1 MTRQS
6 ALSWSW
12 RVLIGKW
19 EDGRV
24 GLLLLISVGEIAG
37 DVEEEGKRKTRVVL
51 VPLAP
56 AGGNNE

>member
-1 MTRQS
+1 
-6 ALSWSW
+6 
-12 RVLIGKW
+12 VLIGKW